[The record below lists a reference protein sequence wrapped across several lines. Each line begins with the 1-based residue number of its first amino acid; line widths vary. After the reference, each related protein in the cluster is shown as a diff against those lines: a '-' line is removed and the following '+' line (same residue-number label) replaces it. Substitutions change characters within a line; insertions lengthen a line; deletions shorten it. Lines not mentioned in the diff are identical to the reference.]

1 MGAVGGAE
9 RWMPGMRD
17 GVPRVLLGTGWLL
30 ALGALGHGAGRLAAD
45 LVVGGGAGP
54 AGRAAADTL
63 HAPAAVAAPWLL
75 IGALALTAAS
85 LLAAL

>member
-1 MGAVGGAE
+1 V
-9 RWMPGMRD
+9 
-17 GVPRVLLGTGWLL
+17 
-30 ALGALGHGAGRLAAD
+30 AG
-45 LVVGGGAGP
+45 
-54 AGRAAADTL
+54 DTL